1 MKDVQREAL
10 MIETEMERRFTDM
23 IGKNT
28 MRRYMP
34 KSLTEELVAHKEKIQ
49 EINLKKAIGEPTDEV
64 MANPSPDFNPLA
76 PPKAGFAL
84 VREAIMDRLGGEFDY
99 ISFKEDLKDITSELS
114 LVKNEFQT
122 HKLV

>member
-10 MIETEMERRFTDM
+10 LIETEMERRFTDM

-34 KSLTEELVAHKEKIQ
+34 KSLTEELVAHKEKMQ
-49 EINLKKAIGEPTDEV
+49 EINLKKAIGESTDEV
-64 MANPSPDFNPLA
+64 MACPDVNPMA

-84 VREAIMDRLGGEFDY
+84 IREAIMDRLGGEFDY
-99 ISFKEDLKDITSELS
+99 IQAKEDLKDITSS
-114 LVKNEFQT
+114 L
-122 HKLV
+122 